1 MGEFTTA
8 LLTKLP
14 AMDPPLLASSM
25 LAFSS
30 LKYEPERS
38 LIKAYYMQ
46 VCDRILGRHW
56 KGDIKLEEEDLSVGG
71 FDRPLSFSSLRS
83 TPSCLCLTTT
93 TSQAWPRPSLC
104 SNGSSSRTSSQ
115 SSFTR

>member
-1 MGEFTTA
+1 MMIHLDCLTLSIFISRLHRKISPVSCNRPSSLRWMGEFTTA

-56 KGDIKLEEEDLSVGG
+56 KGDVGLEEEDLIGLNLSPHSGLLQAASV
-71 FDRPLSFSSLRS
+71 
-83 TPSCLCLTTT
+83 
-93 TSQAWPRPSLC
+93 
-104 SNGSSSRTSSQ
+104 
-115 SSFTR
+115 